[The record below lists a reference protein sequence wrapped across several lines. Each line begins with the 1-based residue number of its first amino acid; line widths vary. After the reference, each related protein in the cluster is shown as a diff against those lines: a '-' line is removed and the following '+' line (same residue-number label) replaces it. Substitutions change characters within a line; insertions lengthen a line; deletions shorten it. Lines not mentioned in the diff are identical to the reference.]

1 MEPVIRGQPVRREM
15 TERAR
20 ELRRRMTP
28 AEKRLWDGLREHRL
42 GGYHFRRQQVIGGYI
57 VDFYCAAARLVVE
70 VDGPIHDRQTE
81 YDAER
86 ERVLAAYGVTT
97 LHVTNEQV
105 TGDLRSV
112 LIRIVEWINLSLPS
126 QHGSTE

>member
-1 MEPVIRGQPVRREM
+1 M